1 MHPSVNRSRI
11 EWNVA
16 LTMIVGLCLVGFMPE
31 ALAQAQEMPEGFL
44 GACQNVDGFMQSV
57 VRLLGA
63 VSIGVVTVAIIFAGY
78 QIAFAHKRLSDV
90 APILIGGL
98 LIGGAAT
105 IATWFVGSSVATC

>member
-1 MHPSVNRSRI
+1 MHPSANRNRI

-16 LTMIVGLCLVGFMPE
+16 LMMIVGLCLVGFMPE
-31 ALAQAQEMPEGFL
+31 ALAQQAPPPGFTA
-44 GACQNVDGFMQSV
+44 ACQNVDGFMQSV

-105 IATWFVGSSVATC
+105 IATWFVGSSIATC

>member
-16 LTMIVGLCLVGFMPE
+16 LTMIVGLCLVGLMPE
-31 ALAQAQEMPEGFL
+31 ALAQDVPGFTQ
-44 GACQNVDGFMQSV
+44 ACENVDGFMQSV

>member
-1 MHPSVNRSRI
+1 MHPSANSRRL
-11 EWNVA
+11 ELNVA
-16 LTMIVGLCLVGFMPE
+16 ITMIVGLCLVGFMPQ
-31 ALAQAQEMPEGFL
+31 ALAQDVPGFAE
-44 GACQNVDGFMQSV
+44 ACTNVDGFMQSV

-63 VSIGVVTVAIIFAGY
+63 ISIGVVTVAIIFAGY

>member
-1 MHPSVNRSRI
+1 MHPSANRSRI
-11 EWNVA
+11 EMNVV
-16 LTMIVGLCLVGFMPE
+16 LTTIVGLCLVGFMPQAVAQVPGFAE
-31 ALAQAQEMPEGFL
+31 ACA
-44 GACQNVDGFMQSV
+44 NVDGFMQSV
-57 VRLLGA
+57 VTLLGA

>member
-1 MHPSVNRSRI
+1 MQSSSNRSRI

-16 LTMIVGLCLVGFMPE
+16 LTTIVGLCLVGFIPQVM
-31 ALAQAQEMPEGFL
+31 AQAVPGFAE
-44 GACQNVDGFMQSV
+44 ACANVDGFMQSV
-57 VRLLGA
+57 VTLLGA

>member
-1 MHPSVNRSRI
+1 MHPSANRNRI

-16 LTMIVGLCLVGFMPE
+16 LTMIVGLCLVGFMPQ
-31 ALAQAQEMPEGFL
+31 ALGQEMPEGFTE
-44 GACQNVDGFMQSV
+44 ACQNVDGFMQSV
-57 VRLLGA
+57 VTLLGA